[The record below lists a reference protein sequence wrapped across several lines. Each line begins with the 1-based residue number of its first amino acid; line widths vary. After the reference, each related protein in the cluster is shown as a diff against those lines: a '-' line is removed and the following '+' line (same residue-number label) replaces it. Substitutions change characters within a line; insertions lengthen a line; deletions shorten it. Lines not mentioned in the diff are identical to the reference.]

1 MMLVRQTPIRAGL
14 PPRSLISLITVWAS
28 AAVAITGADTPKSKN
43 SDLVT
48 VRGCL
53 HGQVLTTIDET
64 GTNGHAPQR
73 FNLTGD
79 RRTLQTLKE
88 HSSHLEEIT
97 GVLKGGP
104 ADGGVKIAEKPIDKG
119 RIYIGVGKAHVTGP

>member
-1 MMLVRQTPIRAGL
+1 MRLRQKPIHTDRRPG
-14 PPRSLISLITVWAS
+14 SLISLS
-28 AAVAITGADTPKSKN
+28 AVCVLTAVAIAIADTPKSKN

-48 VRGCL
+48 VRGCV

-64 GTNGHAPQR
+64 GTNAHSPQR

-88 HSSHLEEIT
+88 HSGHLEEIT
-97 GVLKGGP
+97 GVLKGGT

-119 RIYIGVGKAHVTGP
+119 RIYIGVGK